1 MIRVRFAPA
10 PTGYLHLGNVRTA
23 LFNYLFAKK
32 EKGAFILRIED
43 TDLDRSEEVYE
54 KAILE
59 DLKWMKLFWDEGP
72 EREGPYGPYQ
82 QSKRLSIYAGFL
94 EKLLREGKAYYCY
107 CTEAE
112 LDERRRLAQLEKRPP
127 RYDNRCRTVSQAE
140 VKKRT
145 AQGIRPTVRFKI
157 EKPEVMFHDLIRG
170 VVHFD
175 LDQMMGD
182 FIIARADGKPTFH
195 LGVSVDDCLMKITH
209 VIRGEDHLSNG
220 PRHQLLIRALGFEPP
235 QYAHLSLIHGPGG
248 EPLSKRL
255 ESISIREFRRR
266 GYLPEALS
274 NYLALLGWSPGD
286 NREIFSWKEL
296 QELFELKRVV
306 KSAAICDPKKL
317 DWMNGEHLRALSD
330 EEFVERALN
339 YLKGTAPH
347 PSLFPPGG
355 ERVGVRGYDESLA
368 RKILP
373 VFKDNI
379 HCLEELGDRLQ
390 ILAEDFSYENQA
402 LIQSRES
409 REIFQAAL
417 AVLKEKDVPPFDE
430 FIEALKPKVKA
441 KGKELFMPLR
451 MALTG
456 REHGPELKRLFPILG
471 REGVRKRF
479 ERALKG

>member
-1 MIRVRFAPA
+1 MSVRVRFAPA
-10 PTGYLHLGNVRTA
+10 PTGYLHLGNIRTA
-23 LFNYLFAKK
+23 LFNYLFAQR

-72 EREGPYGPYQ
+72 EAEGPYGPYQ
-82 QSKRLSIYAGFL
+82 QSKRLSIYSEFL
-94 EKLLREGKAYYCY
+94 QKLLKEGKAYPCY
-107 CTEAE
+107 CTEQE
-112 LDERRRLAQLEKRPP
+112 LEERRRLALLEKRPP
-127 RYDNRCRTVSQAE
+127 RYDNRCRTLSEAE
-140 VKKRT
+140 KRKRE
-145 AQGIRPTVRFKI
+145 AEGVRPAIRFKI
-157 EKPEVMFHDLIRG
+157 ETPVVTLQDLIRG
-170 VVHFD
+170 EVHFD

-195 LGVSVDDCLMKITH
+195 LGVCVDDCLMKITH

-235 QYAHLSLIHGPGG
+235 QYGHLALIHGPGG

-286 NREIFSWKEL
+286 NREFFTWKEL
-296 QELFELKRVV
+296 QELFDLKRIV
-306 KSAAICDPKKL
+306 KSAAIYDPKKL
-317 DWMNGEHLRALSD
+317 DWLAGEHIRSLSH
-330 EEFVERALN
+330 EEFVTR
-339 YLKGTAPH
+339 
-347 PSLFPPGG
+347 
-355 ERVGVRGYDESLA
+355 SLA
-368 RKILP
+368 YLGEGAKTLGSLEQVKAMLP

-379 HCLEELGDRLQ
+379 HSLEELGGRLK
-390 ILAEDFSYENQA
+390 ILSEGFSYENPA
-402 LIQSRES
+402 LIQAPSS

-417 AVLKEKDVPPFDE
+417 TALNEKSLTDFDAWVGVLKPR
-430 FIEALKPKVKA
+430 VKA
-441 KGKELFMPLR
+441 RGKELFMPLR

-456 REHGPELKRLFPILG
+456 REHGPELKRLFPVLG
-471 REGVRKRF
+471 PECIRRRL
-479 ERALKG
+479 ERALSS